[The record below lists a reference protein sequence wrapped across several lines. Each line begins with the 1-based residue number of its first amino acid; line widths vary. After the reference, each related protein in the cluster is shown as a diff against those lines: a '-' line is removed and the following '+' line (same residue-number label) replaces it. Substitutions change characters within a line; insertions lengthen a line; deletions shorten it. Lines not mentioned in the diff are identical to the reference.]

1 MALGRYNIGSLSHRP
16 DGSRAVSPSLPTG
29 GSSSLDLR
37 SPDPTPGTQK
47 WDPDQTWDPMPLPL
61 TLNLKPFLP
70 CLSLAHAHMTYQ
82 SNASRKK
89 SVSLSKLFANAGTL
103 WTGGSRQCQC
113 LTFQLIQL
121 GLFRPPRNTAR
132 PLRAHLQGQCT
143 RHRHRNQP
151 HQPHHHTR

>member
-61 TLNLKPFLP
+61 TLNLNPSFPACHSHTHTWRTRAMPQGRNFCLFQNWNRCQCRYSLNGGIKTVPVPYLP
-70 CLSLAHAHMTYQ
+70 ADTA
-82 SNASRKK
+82 R
-89 SVSLSKLFANAGTL
+89 SVSSTSEYGQAT
-103 WTGGSRQCQC
+103 SR
-113 LTFQLIQL
+113 TPS
-121 GLFRPPRNTAR
+121 RSVHAS
-132 PLRAHLQGQCT
+132 
-143 RHRHRNQP
+143 
-151 HQPHHHTR
+151 